1 MTPSETVTAFC
12 DAVSRSALDE
22 AMVFIADDC
31 AYHNIPM
38 PLVEGAAGVRATLA
52 GFIQLLGSLRIET
65 LRQIVVG
72 EWVMNER
79 LDHFDP
85 PGGSSRPAR
94 ASICSNSTLGGV
106 PYCTPPSRLFLRAP
120 NVCTWRELR
129 AAGTRA
135 HFPNCA
141 AVVAL
146 RACRRK

>member
-31 AYHNIPM
+31 AYHNMPM

-52 GFIQLLGSLRIET
+52 GFIQLFGSLRIQT
-65 LRQIVVG
+65 LRQIAVG

-85 PGGSSRPAR
+85 PGG
-94 ASICSNSTLGGV
+94 T
-106 PYCTPPSRLFLRAP
+106 PYGLPVAGSFRVQDGRITVWNDYFDVRQFS
-120 NVCTWRELR
+120 
-129 AAGTRA
+129 AGTGI
-135 HFPNCA
+135 N
-141 AVVAL
+141 L
-146 RACRRK
+146 

>member
-65 LRQIVVG
+65 VRQIAVG

-85 PGGSSRPAR
+85 PGGK
-94 ASICSNSTLGGV
+94 
-106 PYCTPPSRLFLRAP
+106 PYGLPVAGSFRVQDGRITVWNDYFDVRQFS
-120 NVCTWRELR
+120 
-129 AAGTRA
+129 AGTGI
-135 HFPNCA
+135 N
-141 AVVAL
+141 L
-146 RACRRK
+146 

>member
-31 AYHNIPM
+31 AYHNMPM

-52 GFIQLLGSLRIET
+52 GFIQLFGSLRIET
-65 LRQIVVG
+65 LRQIAVG

-85 PGGSSRPAR
+85 PGG
-94 ASICSNSTLGGV
+94 T
-106 PYCTPPSRLFLRAP
+106 PYGLPVAGSFRVQDGRITVWNDYFDVRQFS
-120 NVCTWRELR
+120 
-129 AAGTRA
+129 AGTGI
-135 HFPNCA
+135 N
-141 AVVAL
+141 L
-146 RACRRK
+146 